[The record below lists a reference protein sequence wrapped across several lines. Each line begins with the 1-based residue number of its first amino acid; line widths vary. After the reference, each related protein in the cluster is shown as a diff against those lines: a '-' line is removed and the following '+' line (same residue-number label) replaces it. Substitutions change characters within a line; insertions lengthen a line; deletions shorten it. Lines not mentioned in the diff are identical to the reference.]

1 MSFLSWFGSF
11 FGSLFGGGA
20 GTRSVP
26 EFDGTSSIAVA
37 ALVISVA
44 LVLRARAKQS

>member
-1 MSFLSWFGSF
+1 MSWWNWFLGY
-11 FGSLFGGGA
+11 FGGSG

-26 EFDGTSSIAVA
+26 EFDATSSIAVA

-44 LVLRARAKQS
+44 LVLRARAKQN